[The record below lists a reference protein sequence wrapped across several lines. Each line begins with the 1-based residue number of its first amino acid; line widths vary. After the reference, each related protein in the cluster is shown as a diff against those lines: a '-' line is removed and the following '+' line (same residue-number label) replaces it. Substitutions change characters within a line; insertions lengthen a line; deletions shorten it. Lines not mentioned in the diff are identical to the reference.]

1 MKSRIA
7 IKTNE
12 NLVLQD
18 QVTRLAREIERVGV
32 YRFYHQAPLINLK
45 CTLREHV
52 RQKSMN
58 RGFSVSIVDNF
69 LILLDFVKIKKEKAY
84 RSRIKENG

>member
-32 YRFYHQAPLINLK
+32 
-45 CTLREHV
+45 
-52 RQKSMN
+52 
-58 RGFSVSIVDNF
+58 
-69 LILLDFVKIKKEKAY
+69 
-84 RSRIKENG
+84 

>member
-32 YRFYHQAPLINLK
+32 YKFYHQPPFINLK

-52 RQKSMN
+52 CQKSMN
-58 RGFSVSIVDNF
+58 RVFQYQLLITSVH
-69 LILLDFVKIKKEKAY
+69 LT
-84 RSRIKENG
+84 